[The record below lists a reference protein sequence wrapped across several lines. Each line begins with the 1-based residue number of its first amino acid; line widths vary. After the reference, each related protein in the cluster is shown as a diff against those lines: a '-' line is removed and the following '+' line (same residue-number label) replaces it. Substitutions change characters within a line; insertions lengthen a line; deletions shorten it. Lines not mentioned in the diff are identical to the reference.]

1 MKKVA
6 RKTAGTNCTPLLNMI
21 AKSIKQAIFPKFN
34 KVPFF
39 EDITREKND
48 FQGHII
54 KFVYTGIKK

>member
-1 MKKVA
+1 
-6 RKTAGTNCTPLLNMI
+6 MI
-21 AKSIKQAIFPKFN
+21 AKSIKQANFPKFN